1 MQMLIDIINSENQE
15 NRDIIEDRNKQ
26 IHDLKTEIQE
36 LKDKNEKQQSEKRE
50 MSEQINAFKSLHLS
64 LNKNFIEKSKYN
76 ILVK

>member
-26 IHDLKTEIQE
+26 IHNLKIEIQD
-36 LKDKNEKQQSEKRE
+36 LKDKIEKKE
-50 MSEQINAFKSLHLS
+50 MGEQINAFKYLHLNQS
-64 LNKNFIEKSKYN
+64 KNFIEKSKYN